1 MLFLRL
7 KSINVLFNGSL
18 ILRHTKYIRKSK
30 SFVFTKKNLFFKV
43 EKKMSSFNT
52 NILVKQDFLVYK
64 KQYLK

>member
-18 ILRHTKYIRKSK
+18 ILQHIKYIRKSK

-52 NILVKQDFLVYK
+52 NILVKQHFLVYK